1 MIERAKVV
9 LGELNTYLVA
19 AVAVLTVLAGEL
31 DKIAGVPSV
40 VVKTIATAISVLGGA
55 VLIIRRVTPVAKE
68 QQGLI
73 AKENQPNG

>member
-40 VVKTIATAISVLGGA
+40 VVKTVATAISVLGGA
-55 VLIIRRVTPVAKE
+55 VLIIRRVTPVAKD